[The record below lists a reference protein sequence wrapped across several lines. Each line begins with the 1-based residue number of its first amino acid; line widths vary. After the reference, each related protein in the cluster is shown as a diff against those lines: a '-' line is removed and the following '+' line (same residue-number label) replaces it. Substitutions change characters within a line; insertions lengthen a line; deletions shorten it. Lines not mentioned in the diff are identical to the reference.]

1 MRAAVL
7 VFPGTTGEGAM
18 YQALRDVLAVEAEL
32 VWYEASDLSGYD
44 AIFLPGGASYGDYLR
59 PGALASR
66 TPVMAEVKKAA
77 EAGKPV
83 VGVGNGFQILLEAGL
98 LPGAV
103 LKNES
108 LLFHSATVELEVVSN
123 QTMFTKEYTLGERI
137 FLPVAHGY
145 GNYYCDQATL
155 AKLEANQQIVFRY
168 RENVNGSVAGIA
180 GLVNQE
186 GNVLGMMP
194 HPERAVAELLG
205 STDGKKLFTSILADW
220 REKHAHV

>member
-145 GNYYCDQATL
+145 GYYYCDQATL

-205 STDGKKLFTSILADW
+205 STDGKKLFTSILANW